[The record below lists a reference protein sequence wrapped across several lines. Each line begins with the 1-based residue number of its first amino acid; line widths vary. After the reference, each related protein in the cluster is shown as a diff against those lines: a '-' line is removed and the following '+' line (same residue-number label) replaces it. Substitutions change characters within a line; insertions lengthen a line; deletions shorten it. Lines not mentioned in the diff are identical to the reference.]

1 MDRFTETF
9 GPDRRD
15 RRTSATDLPSSSV
28 MPGTSQHIEAGALV
42 ANEARMDA
50 YFKVISLVERLHRQ
64 FLELVKLEL
73 DGLGIYDINNVQ
85 GMMLFSIGD
94 AEMTVGELTLR
105 GCYLGSNVSYNVKK
119 MVENGYLAQQRS
131 LHDRRSI
138 HVHLTEKGRKLR
150 DNLTEMHQRHY
161 EMLSQ
166 VGLTADDLQAAS
178 ITLRRL
184 EQFWIRAAGP

>member
-1 MDRFTETF
+1 M
-9 GPDRRD
+9 
-15 RRTSATDLPSSSV
+15 
-28 MPGTSQHIEAGALV
+28 
-42 ANEARMDA
+42 NA

-73 DGLGIYDINNVQ
+73 DGRGIHDINNVQ

-119 MVENGYLAQQRS
+119 MVENGYLVQERS

-138 HVHLTEKGRKLR
+138 HVHLTEKGCELR
-150 DNLTEMHQRHY
+150 DSLTAMHQRHL

-166 VGLTADDLQAAS
+166 AELTADDLQTVGV
-178 ITLRRL
+178 TLRRL
-184 EQFWIRAAGP
+184 EQFWLRVAGP